1 MLSVRTSGKVTS
13 GSGLA
18 ECAGGDATDWASVE
32 LGATVV
38 GSGEVEPGG
47 CDEHPAMST
56 ARTKHV
62 LVTRAE
68 AK

>member
-1 MLSVRTSGKVTS
+1 M
-13 GSGLA
+13 A